1 MNIGLSQR
9 VLFHKNRAH
18 DSIEH
23 GWYRYL
29 ANHALH
35 FIPNRVDQDF
45 DRLASTLD
53 LLILTGGDDS
63 PSRVVTEIKI
73 ATAMMKQSKPILGVC
88 HGAFLLTDLLGG
100 SLVRCEGHMDTR
112 HSIVYNNQRYVVDSY
127 HSNAIDRVPDSAQV
141 LAVDGDGYCEAW
153 IDNNIGAVVWHP
165 ERMAEPFLPDEIT
178 EFFNDK
184 RETKTTSTR

>member
-23 GWYRYL
+23 GWYRFL
-29 ANHALH
+29 SHHALH
-35 FIPNRVDQDF
+35 FIPNIVDQDF

-63 PSRVVTEIKI
+63 HSRVITETKI

-100 SLVRCEGHMDTR
+100 SLVQCEGHMDTQ
-112 HSIVYNNQRYVVDSY
+112 HDIVYDNRRVTVDSY
-127 HSNAIDRVPDSAQV
+127 HNNAIDRAPDSAQV
-141 LAVDGDGYCEAW
+141 LAMDDDGHCEAW

-184 RETKTTSTR
+184 RETKNTSKR

>member
-23 GWYRYL
+23 GWYKFL
-29 ANHALH
+29 CDHALH
-35 FIPNRVDQDF
+35 FIPNIIDQDF
-45 DRLASTLD
+45 DKLASTLD

-63 PSRVVTEIKI
+63 PTRMVTEIKI

-88 HGAFLLTDLLGG
+88 HGAFVLTDLLGG
-100 SLVRCEGHMDTR
+100 SLGKRDEHMDTEHTIIYNKKR
-112 HSIVYNNQRYVVDSY
+112 ITVNSFHTNGINSI
-127 HSNAIDRVPDSAQV
+127 PDTARS
-141 LAVDGDGYCEAW
+141 LAVDEDGNCEAW

-165 ERMAEPFLPDEIT
+165 ERMAEPFLPHEIA
-178 EFFNDK
+178 EFFNAK
-184 RETKTTSTR
+184 RETKDRSKR